1 MSAPST
7 PDPLG
12 RGGLLRGI
20 GALVAA
26 SWRESPGRMLV
37 AGALMLVQAVAIPL
51 AASALSALTDRAIA
65 GEAVGAVVAA
75 VIGAVLLIAALT
87 AGHFAHIFH
96 FELGE
101 YAELALQR
109 RLVLLSNGSPGL
121 AHHDR
126 ADYADRL
133 RVLRQEVGRTRE
145 LVETLF
151 NAFSLAI
158 AMATTAVLLALVSPW
173 LLLLPVA
180 AVPPLLWGRQAE
192 SMLASAREAAAG
204 DVRRSWHLLRLTTS
218 AGSAKE
224 VRAAGVGGEVR
235 RRQDAAWSAA
245 SRVLLRAQGRALVP
259 WLAGQLVFAVAYVAA
274 TLLVVAQA
282 AGGRAS
288 VGDVILVIIL
298 AGQVNQQ
305 VAAAVGVLQQLQRGS
320 RMMRTVEWVD
330 ALVHRD
336 DPADPLPVPAR
347 LREGIRLENVGFGY
361 PGSTERVLDGV
372 DLVLPAGA
380 TVAIVGENG
389 AGKTSLVKLLCR
401 FYDADE
407 GTLTLDGVD
416 VRRFAVAEWRTRIS
430 AAFQDFVRFELPAR
444 ASIGLGDRA
453 SGDADGPV
461 LDALRRARSASLLER
476 LDDGLDTLLGKSYHD
491 GTELSGGQWQKVAL
505 ARAMMRENPLLLVLD
520 EPTSALDAQAEH
532 ELFEQYAAT
541 ARRVG
546 AETGAVTVLV
556 SHRFSTVRMADLIVV
571 VAGGRIEQAGSHDEL
586 MAAGGLYAEL
596 YRVQAESYR

>member
-1 MSAPST
+1 MSER
-7 PDPLG
+7 DPIG

-26 SWRESPGRMLV
+26 SWRESPGRMLI

-51 AASALSALTDRAIA
+51 AASSLSALTDRAIA
-65 GEAVGAVVAA
+65 GDTAGAVIAA
-75 VIGAVLLIAALT
+75 VTGGVLLIAALT

-109 RLVLLSNGSPGL
+109 RLVLLSNGSAGL

-145 LVETLF
+145 MVETLF
-151 NAFSLAI
+151 NAFSLAV
-158 AMATTAVLLALVSPW
+158 AMTMTAVLLALVSPW
-173 LLLLPVA
+173 LLLLPLA
-180 AVPPLLWGRQAE
+180 AVPPLLWGRKAE
-192 SMLASAREAAAG
+192 TILATARESAAG

-224 VRAAGVGGEVR
+224 VRAAGVGGELR

-245 SRVLLRAQGRALVP
+245 SRVLNRAQGRALIP
-259 WLAGQLVFAVAYVAA
+259 WLAGQLVFAVAYVGA

-282 AGGRAS
+282 ADGRAS

-320 RMMRTVEWVD
+320 RMMRTVDWVD
-330 ALVHRD
+330 ELVHRD
-336 DPADPLPVPAR
+336 DPPDPLPVPER
-347 LREGIRLENVGFGY
+347 LQHGIRLDGVAFGY
-361 PGSTERVLDGV
+361 PGTRERVLDGV
-372 DLVLPAGA
+372 DLVLPAGS

-407 GTLTLDGVD
+407 GVLTVDGVD
-416 VRRFAVAEWRTRIS
+416 VRRFAVAEWRTRVS

-444 ASIGLGDRA
+444 ESIGVGDLTA
-453 SGDADGPV
+453 GPADAPV
-461 LDALRRARSASLLER
+461 LDALERARSASLLER
-476 LDDGLDTLLGKSYHD
+476 FDDGLDTLLGKSYHD

-571 VAGGRIEQAGSHDEL
+571 VADGRVVQSGSHAEL

-596 YRVQAESYR
+596 YGAQAESYR

>member
-1 MSAPST
+1 MSDTTA
-7 PDPLG
+7 DPIG

-26 SWRESPGRMLV
+26 SWRESPGRMLI
-37 AGALMLVQAVAIPL
+37 AGILMLVQAVAIPL
-51 AASALSALTDRAIA
+51 AAAALSALTDRAIA
-65 GEAVGAVVAA
+65 GDAQGAVVAA
-75 VIGAVLLIAALT
+75 VAGAVLLIAALT

-109 RLVLLSNGSPGL
+109 RLVLLSNGSAGL

-133 RVLRQEVGRTRE
+133 RVLRQEVSRTRE
-145 LVETLF
+145 MVETLF
-151 NAFSLAI
+151 NAFALAI
-158 AMATTAVLLALVSPW
+158 AMLTTAVLLAFVSPW
-173 LLLLPVA
+173 LLLLPLA
-180 AVPPLLWGRQAE
+180 AIPPLLLGRRGE
-192 SMLASAREAAAG
+192 TILAAAREAAAG
-204 DVRRSWHLLRLTTS
+204 DTRRSWHLLRLTTS
-218 AGSAKE
+218 SGPAKE

-235 RRQDAAWSAA
+235 RRQAAAWDAA
-245 SRVLLRAQGRALVP
+245 SRILNRAQGRALLP
-259 WLAGQLVFAVAYVAA
+259 WLAGQLVFAVAYVGA
-274 TLLVVAQA
+274 TLLVVARA
-282 AGGRAS
+282 ADGRAS

-298 AGQVNQQ
+298 AGQVQQQ

-320 RMMRTVEWVD
+320 RMMRTVDWVD

-336 DPADPLPVPAR
+336 DPAEPLAVPER
-347 LREGIRLENVGFGY
+347 LREGIRLDGVAFGY
-361 PGSTERVLDGV
+361 PGTEDRVLDGV
-372 DLVLPAGA
+372 DLVLPAGS

-401 FYDADE
+401 FYDADA
-407 GTLTLDGVD
+407 GTVTVDGKD
-416 VRRFAVAEWRTRIS
+416 VRRFAIAEWRSRIS
-430 AAFQDFVRFELPAR
+430 AGFQDFVRFELPAR
-444 ASIGLGDRA
+444 ASIGVGDRA
-453 SGDADGPV
+453 AGDEDAAV
-461 LDALRRARSASLLER
+461 LGALRRARSENLLER
-476 LDDGLDTLLGKSYHD
+476 FDEGLDTLLGKSYHD

-505 ARAMMRENPLLLVLD
+505 ARAMMRESPLLLVLD

-532 ELFEQYAAT
+532 ELFEQYADT

-546 AETGAVTVLV
+546 AQTGAVTVLV

-571 VAGGRIEQAGSHDEL
+571 VEGGRVAQAGSHEEL
-586 MAAGGLYAEL
+586 MAAGGLYADL

>member
-109 RLVLLSNGSPGL
+109 RLVLLSNGSAGL

-151 NAFSLAI
+151 TAFSLAI

>member
-7 PDPLG
+7 LDPLG

-65 GEAVGAVVAA
+65 GESVGAVVAA

-361 PGSTERVLDGV
+361 PGSPERVLDGV

-505 ARAMMRENPLLLVLD
+505 ARAMMRANPLLLVLD

>member
-361 PGSTERVLDGV
+361 PGSPERVLDGV